1 MGVLLSL
8 LSLLLVAAA
17 GGGVRA
23 AMVTRVDETT
33 VSYYSPASDVI
44 SYWQTVLPHSPI
56 PPAILEHLSIHAGW
70 RTMRKLLFN
79 VIHTQK
85 RIRKPHFNGIVI
97 QEVTRKPLFNG
108 DIKRTEMKEAM
119 RKPPLDGHTKQAEM
133 KGVMR
138 KPLLDGASKQAEM
151 KEVMRKPLLDG
162 PTKQAAMKEAMR
174 KPLLD
179 GPTKQAEMKAA
190 MRKPLLD
197 GASKQVEMKEAMRKP
212 LLDGPTKQAEMKEV
226 MRKPL
231 LDGPS
236 KQREIKKAK
245 RNPLSDGATNQAE
258 MKEAMKKP
266 LFNGATKK
274 AKMKEVMRKP
284 LFDGATKQ
292 AEMKEAMRRPPF
304 DGAGKQAQQREGHR
318 HGLHGTGHNHGP
330 FNLANILFSEAALTP
345 GTKVTPFIEPSV
357 LPMPFLRRDVADSI
371 PMSTKN
377 FTDIMSKFAPMSFAM
392 AGRVWSTLHTCEHPH
407 PLEGERQACAT
418 SVESMVELAMS
429 VVGTCDVRAFSSSRG
444 VPSEGLAP
452 PPSRRSYAV
461 AAVRAVTAP
470 AGSPAT
476 TMTCHGVTFPYA
488 VFYCHAVNPT
498 RVYEVT
504 LRRSTDE
511 EDGGAG
517 AGAVAVDE
525 MRVLAV
531 CHLDTSR
538 FEPENPY
545 FVARGL
551 KPGDAAVC
559 HFLSRDSVLWVWAS
573 AASVHGHGQAAAQ

>member
-23 AMVTRVDETT
+23 DVVTRVDETT

-44 SYWQTVLPHSPI
+44 AYWQTVLPHSPI
-56 PPAILEHLSIHAGW
+56 PPAILEHLSAHAVTF
-70 RTMRKLLFN
+70 RRDT
-79 VIHTQK
+79 
-85 RIRKPHFNGIVI
+85 RIKEDYEK
-97 QEVTRKPLFNG
+97 EVTRKPLFYG

-119 RKPPLDGHTKQAEM
+119 RKPLLDGHTKQTKM
-133 KGVMR
+133 KGVMRKLLLDGASKQVEMKEAMR
-138 KPLLDGASKQAEM
+138 KPLLDGPTKQAAM
-151 KEVMRKPLLDG
+151 KEAMRKPLFDG

-179 GPTKQAEMKAA
+179 GPTKQAEMKEA

-197 GASKQVEMKEAMRKP
+197 GATKQAEMKEAMRKPLLDGANKQVEMKEAMRKP
-212 LLDGPTKQAEMKEV
+212 LLDGPTKQA
-226 MRKPL
+226 
-231 LDGPS
+231 
-236 KQREIKKAK
+236 
-245 RNPLSDGATNQAE
+245 T
-258 MKEAMKKP
+258 MKEATRKSLLHGP
-266 LFNGATKK
+266 TKK

-284 LFDGATKQ
+284 LLHGATKQ
-292 AEMKEAMRRPPF
+292 AEMKEAMRRPLF
-304 DGAGKQAQQREGHR
+304 DGASKQAHQREGHR
-318 HGLHGTGHNHGP
+318 HGLHGIGHNHGP

-377 FTDIMSKFAPMSFAM
+377 FTDIMSKFAPMSFTM

-429 VVGTCDVRAFSSSRG
+429 VVGTRDVRAFSSSRD

-452 PPSRRSYAV
+452 PPSRRYAV

-470 AGSPAT
+470 GVPAT

-538 FEPENPY
+538 FDPENPY

-559 HFLSRDSVLWVWAS
+559 HFLSRDSVLWAP